1 MFKTRQ
7 TSTYGNVADS
17 FIIHELG
24 IWSSDLHTDFI
35 LKDCFFAAV
44 KLTKILIK
52 NFVLD
57 IALEMTQN
65 YFFSFKLFF

>member
-1 MFKTRQ
+1 MEMV
-7 TSTYGNVADS
+7 NVADS
-17 FIIHELG
+17 FIIHELS
-24 IWSSDLHTDFI
+24 IWSSDLHTYFI

-52 NFVLD
+52 NFVPD

-65 YFFSFKLFF
+65 YFFSF